1 MRYVT
6 LSLIMF
12 LQSCQGFQGV
22 ADDIEKIA
30 DNDAI
35 IIKVD
40 KDAIQKDTD
49 VNVSVEVTNKEVV
62 KP

>member
-1 MRYVT
+1 
-6 LSLIMF
+6 MF